1 MVGSLINML
10 LFEIQCLYVP
20 LYPAFGG
27 ESYFCEQYKKIMNIS
42 SKNTFETA
50 AKKG

>member
-10 LFEIQCLYVP
+10 WFEITVYVP
-20 LYPAFGG
+20 LYPAFGK
-27 ESYFCEQYKKIMNIS
+27 ESYFCEQYKKIMKIS

-50 AKKG
+50 MKKG